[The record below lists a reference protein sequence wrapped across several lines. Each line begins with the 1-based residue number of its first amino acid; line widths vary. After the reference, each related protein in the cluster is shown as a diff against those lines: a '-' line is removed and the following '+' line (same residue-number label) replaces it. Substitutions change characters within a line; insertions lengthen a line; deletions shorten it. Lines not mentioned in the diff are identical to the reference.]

1 MKAALL
7 ELLAGE
13 PHGVQAR
20 NTAREYLQARILL
33 ALQDHGAFSDW
44 AFLGGTALRFRY
56 RLPRYSEALDF
67 SLDADG

>member
-20 NTAREYLQARILL
+20 NTARKYLQARILL
-33 ALQDHGAFSDW
+33 ALQDHGAFTDW

-56 RLPRYSEALDF
+56 PEILVTSTL
-67 SLDADG
+67 